1 MTVHGFVAEARPL
14 SKRAIGVCR
23 HFSLLLV
30 AMLRHKN
37 IPARARCGFG
47 SYFEKGKFIDHWV
60 AEYWNGTRW
69 VMVDAQI
76 DEVQRKLFRVDF
88 DPLDVPRDRFLVAGN
103 AWALCRAGNADPDA
117 FGILDMH
124 GWAFIAGNVVRD
136 VAALNDVVML
146 PWDVWGIMPHLGAT
160 LDEAAF
166 RRFDD
171 VALRTHEPGYMIS
184 GICACSM
191 TPWNLAS
198 RRWCTTQCCRRWKL
212 SKQPPWPG
220 LTRPPSA
227 PKALKDSRGD
237 AECAEKKKNSAS
249 PRLRVDHRGFVSLAD
264 ARWLGGRVKPG
275 HGELGRPSPMQRTP

>member
-1 MTVHGFVAEARPL
+1 MRDILAFYSQPMAGERTALFDALPDDVASLARAVPGLMLHQHIGPAYGEPIAPERLAEAQIRAVDDILACVLKHDGSALSQARPL

-30 AMLRHKN
+30 AMLRHKH

-47 SYFEKGKFIDHWV
+47 SYFETGKFIDHWV
-60 AEYWNGTRW
+60 AEYWNGARW
-69 VMVDAQI
+69 VMVDAQM
-76 DEVQRKLFRVDF
+76 DAVQRKLFRVDF
-88 DPLDVPRDRFLVAGN
+88 DPLDVPRDRFLVAGD
-103 AWALCRAGNADPDA
+103 AWALCRAGDAAPDA

-171 VALRTHEPGYMIS
+171 VALRTHEPDTYF
-184 GICACSM
+184 
-191 TPWNLAS
+191 
-198 RRWCTTQCCRRWKL
+198 
-212 SKQPPWPG
+212 
-220 LTRPPSA
+220 
-227 PKALKDSRGD
+227 GD
-237 AECAEKKKNSAS
+237 
-249 PRLRVDHRGFVSLAD
+249 LRVLYDTV
-264 ARWLGGRVKPG
+264 
-275 HGELGRPSPMQRTP
+275 ELSVPSVVYNAVLQKMETI